1 MQSIPL
7 ARLFARDFC
16 RYNIARRGLS
26 RVAYPG
32 QGNARARMW
41 DRREVEQPTSF
52 RLTLITLNPGSW
64 RQKGKGI
71 TMNTINGMSFYDSLT
86 KLTIGFL
93 LTWWCLLKILYS
105 NIQIQDK
112 DLHEVLFI
120 ALYIVVCYWIGYL
133 WQAVHCVFSQDDI
146 IWDDRDVVDR
156 TKLTNVKFIFTDGTT
171 KVFSGNASI
180 KRHMASDAWD

>member
-7 ARLFARDFC
+7 ARLFARSDC

-71 TMNTINGMSFYDSLT
+71 TMNTINGMTFYDSLT

-93 LTWWCLLKILYS
+93 LTWWCLPKILYS

-133 WQAVHCVFSQDDI
+133 WQAVLCVFSQDDI

-171 KVFSGNASI
+171 KVFSGNANI
-180 KRHMASDAWD
+180 KRHMTSDAWD